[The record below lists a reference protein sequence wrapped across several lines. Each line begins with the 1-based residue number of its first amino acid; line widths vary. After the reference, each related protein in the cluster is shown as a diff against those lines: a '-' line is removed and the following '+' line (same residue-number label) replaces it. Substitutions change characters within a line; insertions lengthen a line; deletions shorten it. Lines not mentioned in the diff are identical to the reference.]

1 VGGGDKGHI
10 QMLFWSINLKFRF
23 FSCNDS
29 LWFAHHWNVLKKL
42 LETHESINLNI
53 GPGIGS
59 KRTLLGK
66 AYGIKWGAFGNIL
79 GNALGTWWTCWE
91 HIGNLM
97 WTQWG
102 LDGNT
107 LRTKN
112 IQKSQQPTPSSKEK
126 KTGSIGCMLHE
137 LIWRGRISIL
147 NYLCSSR
154 IFA

>member
-1 VGGGDKGHI
+1 
-10 QMLFWSINLKFRF
+10 MLLWSRNLKFRF
-23 FSCNDS
+23 FLAMTLFD
-29 LWFAHHWNVLKKL
+29 L
-42 LETHESINLNI
+42 LITEMSWISQLFTGNTWKQKSQYW
-53 GPGIGS
+53 PRYIGS

-97 WTQWG
+97 WTQWV

-112 IQKSQQPTPSSKEK
+112 IQKSQQPTLSSKGK
-126 KTGSIGCMLHE
+126 KTGSIGCILHE
-137 LIWRGRISIL
+137 LIWRGRNPIL

>member
-1 VGGGDKGHI
+1 
-10 QMLFWSINLKFRF
+10 MLFWSMNLKFRF
-23 FSCNDS
+23 FLAMTLFD
-29 LWFAHHWNVLKKL
+29 L
-42 LETHESINLNI
+42 LITETSWISQFFTGNAWKNKSQYW
-53 GPGIGS
+53 PGYIGS

-91 HIGNLM
+91 HIENLM
-97 WTQWG
+97 RTQWG

-112 IQKSQQPTPSSKEK
+112 ILKSQQPTPSSKEK